1 MPVFYKLLR
10 GSRRQG
16 METVRFKE
24 ILSQQHKAD
33 QEKEIILLLDPYL
46 LYLSYRNNL
55 CMQRE
60 TSSHLFSQ

>member
-1 MPVFYKLLR
+1 MPVFYTLLR

>member
-1 MPVFYKLLR
+1 
-10 GSRRQG
+10 

>member
-1 MPVFYKLLR
+1 
-10 GSRRQG
+10 

-24 ILSQQHKAD
+24 IFSQQHKAD